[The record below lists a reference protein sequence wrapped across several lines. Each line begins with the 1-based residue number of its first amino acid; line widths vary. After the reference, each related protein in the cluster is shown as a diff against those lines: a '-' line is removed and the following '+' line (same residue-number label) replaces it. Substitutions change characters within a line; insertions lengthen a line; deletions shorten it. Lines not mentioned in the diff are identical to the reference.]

1 VTTTTAVALAAARMA
16 PLGWVAPPLGGPSRG
31 ARALVALLLTA
42 LVVPSLRGQAEPQPL
57 ATALLLE
64 LLAGLFLGLVA
75 ALPLRAAEA
84 AGALL
89 DVAAQPKRRAR
100 SLGDA
105 YALFALALFAAF
117 DGPRLVIVAA
127 AESYAALPLGAGLHG
142 GPSGAALPA
151 LLAVGARL
159 VAAAVTLAAPGLAA
173 LLVAD
178 LALALVA
185 RPQPLVAQVGAA
197 APLRLAVVVL
207 AVAGGALAATHVLGR
222 AFAEAAALELR
233 P

>member
-1 VTTTTAVALAAARMA
+1 VTATAALALAAARMA
-16 PLGWVAPPLGGPSRG
+16 PLGWVAPPLGGPSRA

-42 LVVPSLRGQAEPQPL
+42 LVFPSLRVQAEPQPL

-64 LLAGLFLGLVA
+64 LMVGLLLGLVA
-75 ALPLRAAEA
+75 ALPLAAAQA

-89 DVAAQPKRRAR
+89 DGAAQPWRRAR
-100 SLGDA
+100 SLADA

-127 AESYAALPLGAGLHG
+127 AQSYAALPLAKGSSSLGL
-142 GPSGAALPA
+142 LQ

-159 VAAAVTLAAPGLAA
+159 VTAAVTLAAPGLAA
-173 LLVAD
+173 LLVTD
-178 LALALVA
+178 VALALVA
-185 RPQPLVAQVGAA
+185 RPQPLVARIGAA
-197 APLRLAVVVL
+197 APLRLAVVVI
-207 AVAGGALAATHVLGR
+207 AVAAGTVAATHALAR
-222 AFAEAAALELR
+222 AFADAAALGLR